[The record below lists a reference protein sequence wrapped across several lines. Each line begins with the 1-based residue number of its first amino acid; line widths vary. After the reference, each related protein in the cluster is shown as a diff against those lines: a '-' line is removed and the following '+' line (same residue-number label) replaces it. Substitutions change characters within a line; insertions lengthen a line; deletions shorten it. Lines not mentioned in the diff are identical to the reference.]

1 MNFINILLEFNVNS
15 VPEKRWNKF
24 RNNFLKLD
32 NFNEEAVKK
41 VSNAAVALLSW
52 TVASEKFY
60 KVTKEVAPKKKKLA
74 EAET

>member
-60 KVTKEVAPKKKKLA
+60 KVTKEVAPKKK
-74 EAET
+74 EIS